1 MPEASSNFDEQ
12 MRAAAHLLWQAM
24 AQRADGK
31 KTEAQA
37 LLDAA
42 KVIVD
47 AQKVILD
54 AASDTTL
61 I

>member
-1 MPEASSNFDEQ
+1 MSASSTFDEQ
-12 MRAAAHLLWQAM
+12 MRAAAHLLWQA
-24 AQRADGK
+24 AAKRANGE

-37 LLDAA
+37 LVDAA

-54 AASDTTL
+54 AAPDTTL